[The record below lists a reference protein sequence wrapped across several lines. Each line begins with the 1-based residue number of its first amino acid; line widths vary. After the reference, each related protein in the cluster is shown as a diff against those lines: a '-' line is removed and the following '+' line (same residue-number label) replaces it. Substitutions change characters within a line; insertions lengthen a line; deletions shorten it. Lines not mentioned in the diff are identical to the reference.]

1 MQVTGSLK
9 CLGEC
14 REDFSAVL
22 GVIKTTRVGREFRMA
37 VQRLRKE
44 FTIIISLKIQHWG
57 RGQMKIMETQIQ
69 H

>member
-1 MQVTGSLK
+1 MEKKLQVTGSLK

-22 GVIKTTRVGREFRMA
+22 GVIKTTRVGRE
-37 VQRLRKE
+37 RLRRE

-57 RGQMKIMETQIQ
+57 RGQMKIMESQIQ
-69 H
+69 Y